1 MSPASVITPQA
12 MEVMQTIVTAL
23 ITLGVLAVMAY
34 GALTGHDTG
43 AFDNYGAIVI
53 GYWFGAKASAA
64 VSSAANDGTKLPSV
78 L

>member
-1 MSPASVITPQA
+1 MADT
-12 MEVMQTIVTAL
+12 MQTIVTAI

-53 GYWFGAKASAA
+53 GYWFGARASGA
-64 VSSAANDGTKLPSV
+64 VSNAASSDGNKLPSV